1 MKAWRNVLVCLLLIA
16 ASLVSSG
23 CASIVSKSTYPVLI
37 ESEPAGAMV
46 KVENKQGE
54 ILHTGTTPLTVTLK
68 AGAGFWKGQDYSVT
82 FSKPGYNTRVADI
95 HRGLDGWYLGG
106 NFFFGGLIGYLIV
119 DPATGAMWTLR
130 DLKVTLTPVG
140 DRSSGESPA
149 VKVVTLD
156 QVPEHLR
163 PSMVRIN

>member
-1 MKAWRNVLVCLLLIA
+1 MYLLLIVV
-16 ASLVSSG
+16 SLVSSG
-23 CASIVSKSTYPVLI
+23 CATIASKSTYPVLI

-46 KVENKQGE
+46 KVENKQGK

-68 AGAGFWKGQDYSVT
+68 AGDGFWKGQNYSVT
-82 FSKPGYNTRVADI
+82 FNKPGYQPQVAKI

-106 NFFFGGLIGYLIV
+106 NLLLCVGVLGPIGYLIV